1 MLEMAK
7 NENGAKKKKI
17 TLIIT
22 AFCSEHSN
30 FCKAMVVMPYYDI
43 YFSECRGIVTFFL
56 FCTVT
61 CHYVV

>member
-7 NENGAKKKKI
+7 NENGAKKMI

-30 FCKAMVVMPYYDI
+30 FCKVMVIIQSRQTANYL
-43 YFSECRGIVTFFL
+43 SC
-56 FCTVT
+56 
-61 CHYVV
+61 

>member
-7 NENGAKKKKI
+7 NENGAKKKMI

-30 FCKAMVVMPYYDI
+30 FCKVMVIMPYYDI
-43 YFSECRGIVTFFL
+43 FL
-56 FCTVT
+56 NVE
-61 CHYVV
+61 V

>member
-7 NENGAKKKKI
+7 NENDAKNMI

-30 FCKAMVVMPYYDI
+30 FCKVTVIMPYN
-43 YFSECRGIVTFFL
+43 L
-56 FCTVT
+56 
-61 CHYVV
+61 

>member
-7 NENGAKKKKI
+7 NENGAKKMI

-30 FCKAMVVMPYYDI
+30 FSKVMVIMPYYDI
-43 YFSECRGIVTFFL
+43 FL
-56 FCTVT
+56 NVE
-61 CHYVV
+61 V